1 MDNMQLITTFLGWCT
16 VVNFGIYLLSV
27 LILMGFREPVK
38 KIHSIISAVSVDKC
52 DDFYFNYL
60 GFYKIAI
67 IFLNVAP
74 YAALKIMV

>member
-1 MDNMQLITTFLGWCT
+1 
-16 VVNFGIYLLSV
+16 
-27 LILMGFREPVK
+27 MGFREPVK

-67 IFLNVAP
+67 IVLNVAP